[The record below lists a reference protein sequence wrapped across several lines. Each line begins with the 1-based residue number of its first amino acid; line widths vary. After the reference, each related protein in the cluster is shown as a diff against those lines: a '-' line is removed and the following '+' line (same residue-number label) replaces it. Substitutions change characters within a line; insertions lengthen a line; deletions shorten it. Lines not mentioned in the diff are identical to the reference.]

1 MVTMRRRIA
10 AKAMSANA
18 PVESRAAVRGSGVA
32 VVGGSVAMVRVW
44 GDGKACDGVR
54 EYLAVGCN

>member
-18 PVESRAAVRGSGVA
+18 PVESRAAVGSGIA

-44 GDGKACDGVR
+44 GVV
-54 EYLAVGCN
+54 ESL